1 MSCTPSTKKMPPRF
15 SEPVLQFPDP
25 GYTRQFAYGGT
36 AALALS
42 DDGKRVLKFPFTFET
57 QHCNEQVAAGAQSR
71 MEESQIMLAREKEIY
86 QHLGLRPGILAP
98 LEISSVGLV
107 FPFYKNGD
115 LRAYLQKTW
124 GEVGQDQLM
133 LWAEEAVERISFTQ
147 SMGVYQCDISTRN
160 FLVGDDLSL
169 LLNDFS
175 GSRVGDKTELVGPET
190 SYAKALQDD
199 QYDTVQGSMEGEV
212 FSIGSLLYEILTGQK
227 PYSDL
232 GNREIKDLFQ
242 QGSFPPTSTLAF
254 GTIIQGCWMGRFS
267 SAEEV
272 KAALKAAKH
281 KRE

>member
-1 MSCTPSTKKMPPRF
+1 MPPRF
-15 SEPVLQFPDP
+15 NVPVLQFPAP

-42 DDGKRVLKFPFTFET
+42 DDGKKVLKFPFKFET
-57 QHCNEQVAAGAQSR
+57 QYCNERVAARARSQ
-71 MEESQIMLAREKEIY
+71 MEESQTMLEREKEIY

-98 LEISSVGLV
+98 IEISSVGLV

-124 GEVGQDQLM
+124 GKVGQDQVM
-133 LWAEEAVERISFTQ
+133 VWAEEAVERISFTQ

-169 LLNDFS
+169 VLNDFS
-175 GSRVGDKTELVGPET
+175 GSRLGSKPELVGPET

-199 QYDTVQGSMEGEV
+199 QYGTVQGSMEGEV
-212 FSIGSLLYEILTGQK
+212 FSIGSLLYEIVTGRK

-232 GNREIKDLFQ
+232 SDEEIEDLFR
-242 QGSFPPTSTLAF
+242 QGKFPPTSTLVL
-254 GTIIQGCWMGRFS
+254 GSIIEGCWMGRYC

-272 KAALKAAKH
+272 KAGLEAAKNE
-281 KRE
+281 RV